1 MKAIVIGCD
10 SAGVVLKSVITKYL
24 QEIGVEFEDVG
35 VNDPSDETIY
45 PEVAKEV
52 VDQIKASDFKKDGIL
67 ICGTG
72 LGMAITANKF
82 KGIYAGVCHDT
93 YSAERLRL
101 SNNGNILCLGA
112 RVIGAELAKK
122 IVCEWIVLEFK
133 DGRSTTKVKKIME
146 YEKDNFIRT

>member
-1 MKAIVIGCD
+1 LKAIVIGCD

-35 VNDPSDETIY
+35 ETIY

-122 IVCEWIVLEFK
+122 IVCEWIGLEFK